1 MTSTQ
6 VTPAVSGGVTRR
18 EVELVGR
25 DADLR
30 RLSRVLIRAEEG
42 AGSIVLISGEAGI
55 GKTRLCAELL
65 RWHRQRGGRMLLG
78 RAAPQ
83 EASIPYA
90 ALADTLRAA
99 RRAEP
104 SVWAAARARAGI
116 LWAVAP
122 ELATEASGPDRA
134 VDRPVLFEALLDAVD
149 EAAGDGTAL
158 WVLDDI
164 HWADDSTWEFVHYAA
179 RRVADLALVLAVTY
193 REEEIG
199 PAHPWWPGLVRL
211 KRDPHVLSVP
221 LARLTPADGER
232 IALAT
237 DPALPRDT
245 VTAIVE
251 RGAGTPLLVQELASL
266 ASGPGHLLRVP
277 DIVRATVR
285 VRAGRLDLAGRA
297 LLEAAAVAGL
307 EAEAE
312 LLASVQPEGRPGDLV
327 SAGLLDQED
336 ERFRFRHPL
345 LQEAAYLEVPAGR
358 RRALHEQIAAAM
370 AKSTSYPAERV
381 AAHLE
386 RAGRPDAALS
396 ELEDAATEASGTG
409 RVGRAATLHLG
420 ALQLAYRHGTL
431 ADQRA
436 RLERAAIGDLFLAS
450 RWSELDPLVRKAWA
464 DRDRLSRSDRTWL
477 AAVTCFHLFW
487 TGAIRE
493 AWALVEH
500 EVAGLDQDE
509 SSG

>member
-158 WVLDDI
+158 WVLDDN
-164 HWADDSTWEFVHYAA
+164 HWADDSTWEFVRYAA

-285 VRAGRLDLAGRA
+285 VRAGRLDLAGRRD
-297 LLEAAAVAGL
+297 AAAGPGAGQL
-307 EAEAE
+307 G
-312 LLASVQPEGRPGDLV
+312 LW
-327 SAGLLDQED
+327 AGS
-336 ERFRFRHPL
+336 P
-345 LQEAAYLEVPAGR
+345 AAG
-358 RRALHEQIAAAM
+358 
-370 AKSTSYPAERV
+370 S
-381 AAHLE
+381 
-386 RAGRPDAALS
+386 
-396 ELEDAATEASGTG
+396 
-409 RVGRAATLHLG
+409 
-420 ALQLAYRHGTL
+420 
-431 ADQRA
+431 
-436 RLERAAIGDLFLAS
+436 
-450 RWSELDPLVRKAWA
+450 
-464 DRDRLSRSDRTWL
+464 
-477 AAVTCFHLFW
+477 
-487 TGAIRE
+487 
-493 AWALVEH
+493 
-500 EVAGLDQDE
+500 
-509 SSG
+509 